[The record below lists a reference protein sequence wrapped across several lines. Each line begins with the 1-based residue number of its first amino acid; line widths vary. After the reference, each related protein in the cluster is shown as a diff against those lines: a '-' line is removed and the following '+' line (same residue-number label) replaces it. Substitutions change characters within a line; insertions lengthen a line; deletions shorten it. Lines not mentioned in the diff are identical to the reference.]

1 MLTQEIIDKF
11 YKDVESLNIKKKGAV
26 ITKAT
31 GFSKSNVSEY
41 INKVKEPSENFIIAF
56 YENFGDLL
64 SKSSTEVLNGQR
76 EEVPPISQVNEDPV
90 EYDRTLPLGEFK
102 ITVNDYVEDLRM
114 DKKKLQNTIDANLTA
129 MMQIL
134 TVLQRH
140 DQAFHETILK
150 SLGRI
155 EGGNIDLVLEARR
168 FEAELQIQD
177 SLQGN
182 NAKVGK

>member
-11 YKDVESLNIKKKGAV
+11 YKDVESLKIKKKGAV

-31 GFSKSNVSEY
+31 GFPKSNVSEY
-41 INKVKEPSENFIIAF
+41 LRKIKAPSENFIIAF

-64 SKSSTEVLNGQR
+64 PKSSTEVLNGQK
-76 EEVPPISQVNEDPV
+76 EEVPPISQVNEDPA
-90 EYDRTLPLGEFK
+90 EYDRMLPLGEFK
-102 ITVNDYVEDLRM
+102 ITVKDYVEDLRM

-155 EGGNIDLVLEARR
+155 EGGNIDLILEARK

-177 SLQGN
+177 SLQGSK
-182 NAKVGK
+182 AQAGK